1 MSEIKICKHVF
12 KYDSEF
18 DEQFC
23 KKCDLAYSDHMEYL
37 RPTEP
42 FNSQR
47 ICEPSRPNIEDA
59 LNARIKE
66 LELKLAKMLSKQDT
80 LRCYM
85 CEGSNYLEWVDW
97 DTFDEDHKQKY
108 IKQAEE
114 K

>member
-1 MSEIKICKHVF
+1 MTDIKPDYYICKH
-12 KYDSEF
+12 DCMIWN
-18 DEQFC
+18 DE
-23 KKCDLAYSDHMEYL
+23 DINNDI
-37 RPTEP
+37 EP
-42 FNSQR
+42 
-47 ICEPSRPNIEDA
+47 CPNCTIDA
-59 LNARIKE
+59 LMTRVKE

-85 CEGSNYLEWVDW
+85 CDGSNYLEWVDW